1 MVLFALLIWLF
12 GNLVFIPIAASLNWQ
27 ARIIVTLILFTT
39 FTILV
44 VKTLPNLKKL
54 IDAISIFPARKFFM
68 KKGLD
73 YAKSTIASKQ
83 VLYILS
89 LVILY
94 LLYLP
99 FMSNFH
105 PAISGLVLIIVIIW
119 SFFLTLKILRVV
131 SRNIIDW
138 LFS

>member
-1 MVLFALLIWLF
+1 LILFALLIWLF

-27 ARIIVTLILFTT
+27 ARIIVTLVLFGA

-44 VKTLPNLKKL
+44 VKALPNLKKL
-54 IDAISIFPARKFFM
+54 VDAISIFPARKFFM

-73 YAKSTIASKQ
+73 YTKSMIASKQ
-83 VLYILS
+83 VLYIIS
-89 LVILY
+89 LVIFY

-99 FMSNFH
+99 FLSNFH
-105 PAISGLVLIIVIIW
+105 PAISGIALIIVIIW
-119 SFFLTLKILRVV
+119 FFFSMLKILRAV
-131 SRNIIDW
+131 SKNIIDW